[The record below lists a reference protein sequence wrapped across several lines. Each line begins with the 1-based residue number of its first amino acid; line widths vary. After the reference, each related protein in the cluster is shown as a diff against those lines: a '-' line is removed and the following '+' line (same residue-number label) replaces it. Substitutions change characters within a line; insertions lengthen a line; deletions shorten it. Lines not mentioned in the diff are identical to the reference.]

1 MVVIPRGLLIA
12 RAPADELAETAN
24 GFSEDPVARRK
35 IEIAAMEAVMAV
47 ERKLGNTP
55 TDVSAQK
62 VGYDIASY
70 DPKADHLRFIEVKG
84 RIDGADT
91 VMITRQEVIT
101 SLHEPEKFI
110 LAIVQVENGFAREPR
125 YVRGAL
131 DTREP
136 PFEQNAIQFNIN
148 RLLERAE
155 VPK

>member
-1 MVVIPRGLLIA
+1 MKAVIEA
-12 RAPADELAETAN
+12 ERA
-24 GFSEDPVARRK
+24 
-35 IEIAAMEAVMAV
+35 
-47 ERKLGNTP
+47 LGNTP

-70 DPKADHLRFIEVKG
+70 DPNTDHLRFIEVKG
-84 RIDGADT
+84 RVDGADT
-91 VMITRQEVIT
+91 VMITRQEIIT

-136 PFEQNAIQFNIN
+136 PFDQNAVQFNIK

-155 VPK
+155 NPS